1 MRTLVKLIALT
12 TIVFAFN
19 TQAKSL
25 IKRIDPEVM
34 DKSQDVAMAIETYD
48 GEFYDLSE
56 FAKARKYRGNAEDI
70 LKEAAIQLKTGEE
83 IGVNAIRYFFVEK
96 KQTKINKTVAK
107 MPQDEE

>member
-12 TIVFAFN
+12 TMVFAFN
-19 TQAKSL
+19 TQAKTL
-25 IKRIDPEVM
+25 IKRVDPEVM
-34 DKSQDVAMAIETYD
+34 DQVKEVAMAIETYD

-56 FAKARKYRGNAEDI
+56 FAKAHKYRGNAQDI
-70 LKEAAIQLKTGEE
+70 LKEAAIQLKNGEE

-96 KQTKINKTVAK
+96 KDAKMQKTVAK